1 MDRGITPIGEIEF
14 MEKPGILKRL
24 FKPNLNKLFNYI
36 SFTKGI
42 TQKQEFLKVEEE
54 IKEFRH
60 EVVKG
65 DRDKQVAEGLDVI
78 TAMINYL
85 SMLGLDN
92 DDFKKHINKLNKYKR
107 SGKYGN

>member
-1 MDRGITPIGEIEF
+1 MMID
-14 MEKPGILKRL
+14 
-24 FKPNLNKLFNYI
+24 LNKLFDYK
-36 SFTKGI
+36 SFTKGG
-42 TQKQEFLKVEEE
+42 TSKSQLLKVVEE
-54 IKEFRH
+54 IEEF
-60 EVVKG
+60 
-65 DRDKQVAEGLDVI
+65 KQAIYDFKADDIVAEGLDVI